1 MKKIIFVTGGARS
14 GKSRFAL
21 ENALLVPGKKA
32 FVATA
37 EATDAEMR
45 LRIEKHKLDR
55 GVSYDTFEE
64 PFGISDLLKE
74 LDGSYRVVII
84 DCLTLW
90 MANLIWR
97 NANID
102 EEVVKFINTLR
113 DVRGDTLISIVSNEV
128 GMGIVPENET
138 ARKYRD
144 LAGFL
149 NQKVASVADEV
160 YLTVSG
166 IPVKIKG

>member
-1 MKKIIFVTGGARS
+1 VKKIIFVTGGARS

-45 LRIEKHKLDR
+45 QRIEKHRLVR
-55 GVSYDTFEE
+55 GNICDTFEE

-102 EEVVKFINTLR
+102 DEIVKFINTLR

>member
-1 MKKIIFVTGGARS
+1 VKKIIFVTGGARS

-21 ENALLVPGKKA
+21 ENALLVSGKKA

-45 LRIEKHKLDR
+45 QRIEKHRLDR
-55 GVSYDTFEE
+55 GNICDTFEE

-102 EEVVKFINTLR
+102 EEVEKFIYTLR

-149 NQKVASVADEV
+149 NQKVAAVADEV
-160 YLTVSG
+160 YLAVSG

>member
-1 MKKIIFVTGGARS
+1 MKKIVFITGGARS

-21 ENALLVPGKKA
+21 ENSSIIPGKKA
-32 FVATA
+32 FIATA
-37 EATDAEMR
+37 EATDEEM
-45 LRIEKHKLDR
+45 LQRIEKHIVDR
-55 GVSYDTFEE
+55 GGTYDTFEE
-64 PFGISDLLKE
+64 PFGISDLLKKI
-74 LDGSYRVVII
+74 DGAYRVVII

-97 NANID
+97 NANIA
-102 EEVVKFINTLR
+102 EEVDKFIATLKGLA
-113 DVRGDTLISIVSNEV
+113 GDSLISIVSNEV

-138 ARKYRD
+138 ARRYRD

-149 NQKVASVADEV
+149 NQKVAAAADEV
-160 YLTVSG
+160 YLAVSG

>member
-55 GVSYDTFEE
+55 GGSYDTFEE

-149 NQKVASVADEV
+149 NQKVASVAHEV